1 MCIVHASQMQAARL
15 ARLCV
20 NFEGGRREVDGMGCR
35 IGAGAACLRAAA
47 KIIFAAQGLRNTAG
61 LGVADFPA
69 VFFHICHGT
78 QQAVVTA
85 YREYQNV

>member
-47 KIIFAAQGLRNTAG
+47 KIIFAARGLRNTAG
-61 LGVADFPA
+61 LAGGAELLNLSQESA
-69 VFFHICHGT
+69 T
-78 QQAVVTA
+78 LSVVCNPET
-85 YREYQNV
+85 YRDSL